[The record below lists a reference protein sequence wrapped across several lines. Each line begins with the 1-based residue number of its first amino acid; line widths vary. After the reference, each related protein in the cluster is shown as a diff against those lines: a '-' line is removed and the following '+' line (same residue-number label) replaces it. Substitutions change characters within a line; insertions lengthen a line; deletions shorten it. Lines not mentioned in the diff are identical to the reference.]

1 MVTDGW
7 ISLDPADIGLIESV
21 YKKTLREGEERLM
34 LAVLENAVE
43 YFQKYVLARN
53 PSGKQLFQEAE
64 EWFLDKEN
72 EALYSFESICET
84 LGLHPD
90 HIRKGLMVWK
100 EAKLKLGSVEA
111 SLQSPEVGEEPRQA
125 PFNQIFQ
132 DGINLSCETFSQQ
145 MNMVDLERL
154 KEQEDTVIKIID
166 SWPRIFQLLIYRQLY
181 AHGIRITNI
190 DSEIEKELKE
200 SA

>member
-1 MVTDGW
+1 MLKKAIHEKAFGTDGW
-7 ISLDPADIGLIESV
+7 LSFDAVDMGLIEAV

-43 YFQKYVLARN
+43 YFQKYVIARK

-90 HIRKGLMVWK
+90 HIRKGLMAWK
-100 EAKLKLGSVEA
+100 EARIKLNSIDGHPAGSPKL
-111 SLQSPEVGEEPRQA
+111 PRSRVKH
-125 PFNQIFQ
+125 PSIR
-132 DGINLSCETFSQQ
+132 FSK
-145 MNMVDLERL
+145 M
-154 KEQEDTVIKIID
+154 
-166 SWPRIFQLLIYRQLY
+166 
-181 AHGIRITNI
+181 A
-190 DSEIEKELKE
+190 
-200 SA
+200 